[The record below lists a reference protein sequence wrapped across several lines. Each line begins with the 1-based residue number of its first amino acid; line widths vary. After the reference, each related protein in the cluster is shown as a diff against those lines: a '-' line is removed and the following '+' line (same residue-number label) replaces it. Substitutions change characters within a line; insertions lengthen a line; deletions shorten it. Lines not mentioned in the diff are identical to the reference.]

1 MMTQNQRSTL
11 IYSIPFVILSIPLMA
26 MQFTKEVNWTIFDFL
41 VMGIL
46 LFTTVFTIDFVLKK
60 FKTLKS
66 RLILIVGIVV
76 LLALVWA
83 ELAVGIFGS
92 PLAGS

>member
-1 MMTQNQRSTL
+1 MKSKRLL
-11 IYSIPFVILSIPLMA
+11 IIVLIALTILLIPFIS
-26 MQFTKEVNWTIFDFL
+26 MQFSNEVNWSGFDFL

-46 LFTTVFTIDFVLKK
+46 LLGTGLAIEIVLSKVSS
-60 FKTLKS
+60 FKN
-66 RLILIVGIVV
+66 RIILCSVILAV
-76 LLALVWA
+76 LFLVWA